1 MVEVKDL
8 ELVEAE
14 AEEVKDLAL
23 VEVREELKNH
33 KQFLVDKQKL
43 MVEI

>member
-14 AEEVKDLAL
+14 EVKDLGL

>member
-1 MVEVKDL
+1 MVQVKDL
-8 ELVEAE
+8 ELVE

-33 KQFLVDKQKL
+33 EQFLVDKQKL
-43 MVEI
+43 MMEI